1 MSSSFL
7 RTMGKAIGLFTILA
21 TILWLVPS
29 NPAQAGTISSITVT
43 PSTTDTGATATYN
56 IGFTPATAVSQGS
69 LNVMFQG
76 SWENKFDISLAA
88 KGTGTTSTI
97 GDIVFRD
104 SFSGAVGFNLTNLQA
119 NTAATLVVDNIK
131 NPSKAGQFKVLI
143 WTMSGFS
150 NADGDPSKGQYEKT
164 FNIGSLSIQ
173 GTVTDPDGNA
183 VRDAFVM
190 VRTDDF
196 SFNNGTPTGTD
207 GNYAVGGLTS
217 GKTYKIEVFPPMG
230 GQGGS
235 TGLVAPDAV
244 SVTYSG
250 TLITKNLQFVKAVK
264 TITGTVKKSNG
275 TAVANANV
283 MAFRKNS
290 PGNAMATTNSSGAYT
305 LLVSGGDWDVMPNA
319 SGGGS
324 PGQQTQ
330 VDWAYAQPPTPV
342 QFSTNTTAET
352 KTVDFTVVIASAT
365 ISGSVVKPDG
375 TALSGMGVGV
385 GIFNKSGFGTGS
397 PIDNNGGFSARVPA
411 GTYELGIWSQDDTY
425 AAPALGAIT
434 VKDNEN
440 KNLGVIKLLEK
451 KDKITVTVKDK
462 TSGTGLGNIEVNS
475 FQMDGGTGFSH
486 TKTGSDGNATLKVT
500 PGKWGVMAMIGFGEK
515 GGEGPKPQALG
526 DKPTSS
532 LQYVITGGPKFVK
545 VSSGVTATISF
556 EAVEA
561 NATLNG
567 TVIDSS
573 GSVLTS
579 IFGYAGADVGG
590 KDDLGLMHGGGIG
603 GPVERGSFSFKV
615 PSGSYNVNM
624 MMPPGTGYTS
634 GEPTAVTIAANET
647 KNLTLSVYK
656 NDAAISGTIKDEDGN
671 AVKNIFLQTFVTN
684 KKGAWQGGNINPSNG
699 TYSISVASQA
709 GPWTLGFWIDPNSG
723 YFSQPSGDNSVN
735 PKAGETVSKDLV
747 IRKANATITGT
758 VKDDK
763 GNAVVGAFVQAD
775 NHPQNKGDRVA
786 GLPFFE
792 HGLTTDADGKYSIKI
807 PADKYFVSAFLPPE
821 DLKSKK
827 LCPPLASEVQIGKNE
842 TKTAD
847 LSFRTADVEI
857 KGTVKKD
864 GTANEGALVT
874 FYSDKGGYIETETGS
889 DGSYTV
895 NVTKNENWHAIAEKD
910 ESSSSKTTPDA
921 LVSTESVFD
930 TGTSTSKTVDLELKA
945 NTTPLSTPITSSFDS
960 DNSKQIKISDGDQS
974 GASISI
980 PADAL
985 DDDSQGGNVTL
996 TAAAT
1001 TELPHQAT
1009 TKPVSTGID
1018 IKAVDDQGQP
1028 LTSLNSSAT
1037 ITLPYKESDI
1047 KAMGLTEDD
1056 LAASY
1061 FDDTAG
1067 TWKTIDGAASIDK
1080 TNDTI
1085 TFSTSHFTVFALTA
1099 NPDTTAPSAPTDIK
1113 ATAGDAK
1120 VTLSWTNPTNSD
1132 FDHINIY
1139 RSTTSGTLGSKI
1151 KSTSGKTIT
1160 SHEDTGLTNGTTYYY
1175 TVKAVDTSSNESTN
1189 TAQVSA
1195 KPGSLPKTGV
1205 SSENNQTAPWYLLS
1219 LPAVLLVAFLAR
1231 LNFRKAR

>member
-7 RTMGKAIGLFTILA
+7 RTLGKAIGLFTILA
-21 TILWLVPS
+21 TILWLVPN

-43 PSTTDTGATATYN
+43 PSKTDTGATATYT
-56 IGFTPATAVSQGS
+56 IVFTPATAVTLGS
-69 LNVMFQG
+69 VNVGFFG
-76 SWENKFDISLAA
+76 SWDNKFDISLAS
-88 KGTGTTSTI
+88 KGTGTSSVI
-97 GDIVFRD
+97 GDIAFRD
-104 SFSGAVGFNLTNLQA
+104 SFSGTLAFNLTNSLS
-119 NTAATLVVDNIK
+119 NTALTLVIDNIK
-131 NPSKAGQFKVLI
+131 NPSKAGQFKATI

-150 NADGDPSKGQYEKT
+150 NADGDPSKGQYEKA
-164 FNIGSLSIQ
+164 FNIGTLSIQ

-196 SFNNGTPTGTD
+196 TFNNGTPTGTD
-207 GNYAVGGLTS
+207 GGYAIGGLTS
-217 GKTYKIEVFPPMG
+217 GTTYKIEVFPPMG

-244 SVTYSG
+244 SVAYAG
-250 TLITKNLQFVKAVK
+250 TLITQNLKFVKAVK

-275 TAVANANV
+275 TAVASANV

-305 LLVSGGDWDVMPNA
+305 LLVSGGDWDVMPN
-319 SGGGS
+319 SGGGG
-324 PGQQTQ
+324 PGGQQTQ
-330 VDWAYAQPPTPV
+330 ADWVYASPPTPV
-342 QFSTNTTAET
+342 QFSTNSTAET
-352 KTVDFTVVIASAT
+352 KTIDFSVTTASAT
-365 ISGSVVKPDG
+365 ITGSVVKPDG

-397 PIDNNGGFSARVPA
+397 PLNNGSFSTKVPP

-434 VKDNEN
+434 VKDNET
-440 KNLGVIKLLEK
+440 KNLGVIKLVEK

-486 TKTGSDGNATLKVT
+486 SKTGSDGTATLKVT

-515 GGEGPKPQALG
+515 GGEGPKPQGLG

-545 VSSGVTATISF
+545 VTSGVTATTSF

-567 TVIDSS
+567 TVKDAS
-573 GSVLTS
+573 GTVLSS

-590 KDDLGLMHGGGIG
+590 KDDLGIMRGGGIG
-603 GPVERGSFSFKV
+603 GPVERGSFNFKV

-647 KNLTLSVYK
+647 KNITLSVYK
-656 NDAAISGTIKDEDGN
+656 NDATINGTIKDEDGN

-709 GPWTLGFWIDPNSG
+709 GPWTLGFWVDPQSG

-775 NHPQNKGDRVA
+775 NHPQNKGDRAA

-792 HGLTTDADGKYSIKI
+792 HGLTTDADGKYTIKI

-821 DLKSKK
+821 DLKTKK
-827 LCPPLASEVQIGKNE
+827 LIPPIASEVTIAKNE

-847 LSFRTADVEI
+847 LSFRTADVEV

-864 GTANEGALVT
+864 GTANESALVT
-874 FYSDKGGYIETETGS
+874 LYSDKGGYIETETGA

-921 LVSTESVFD
+921 LVSPESVFD
-930 TGTSTSKTVDLELKA
+930 TGTSTSKTVDLDLKA
-945 NTTPLSTPITSSFDS
+945 NTTPLSTPLTTTFDS
-960 DNSKQIKISDGDQS
+960 DNSKQIKITDGDQS
-974 GASISI
+974 GASVSL

-985 DDDSQGGNVTL
+985 DADSQGSNVTI
-996 TAAAT
+996 TATTT

-1009 TKPVSTGID
+1009 TKPISTGID
-1018 IKAVDDQGQP
+1018 VKAVSSQGSP

-1037 ITLPYKESDI
+1037 ITLPYNESNI

-1056 LAASY
+1056 LAPSY

-1067 TWKTIDGAASIDK
+1067 TWKTVDGAASIDK

-1099 NPDTTAPSAPTDIK
+1099 NPDTTAPSAPTNIK

-1120 VTLSWTNPTNSD
+1120 ATLDWTNPSDSD

-1139 RSTTSGTLGSKI
+1139 RSTTSGTIGSKI

-1160 SHEDTGLTNGTTYYY
+1160 SHEDTGLTNATTYYY
-1175 TVKAVDTSSNESTN
+1175 TVKAVDTTGNESSN

-1205 SSENNQTAPWYLLS
+1205 PIESNSTAPWYLLA
-1219 LPAVLLVAFLAR
+1219 LPAILLVALLR
-1231 LNFRKAR
+1231 LNSQKTK